1 MINDN
6 YFLAIFTNFENKHH
20 VCDLLMF
27 ICWEPPQRPCS
38 FRINILKN
46 QFQIC
51 KYFMKG
57 NFDILIL
64 YYIAWN

>member
-38 FRINILKN
+38 FRINI
-46 QFQIC
+46 
-51 KYFMKG
+51 
-57 NFDILIL
+57 
-64 YYIAWN
+64 